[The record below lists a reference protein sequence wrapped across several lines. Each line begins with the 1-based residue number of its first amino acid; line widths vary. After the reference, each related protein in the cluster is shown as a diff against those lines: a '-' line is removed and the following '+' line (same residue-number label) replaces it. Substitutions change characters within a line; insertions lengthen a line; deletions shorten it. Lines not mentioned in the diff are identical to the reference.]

1 MLPATRKYRVRTVA
15 LHRAAEILGGRD
27 ALRRRLNVSALV
39 LGVWLAGA
47 ETPPADAFLKAV
59 DIIET
64 YKTSLNK

>member
-1 MLPATRKYRVRTVA
+1 MTTRKYRVRTVA
-15 LHRAAEILGGRD
+15 LNRAAEILGGRD
-27 ALRRRLNVSALV
+27 ALRRRLNVSTLV

-47 ETPPADAFLKAV
+47 ETPPADVFLKAV